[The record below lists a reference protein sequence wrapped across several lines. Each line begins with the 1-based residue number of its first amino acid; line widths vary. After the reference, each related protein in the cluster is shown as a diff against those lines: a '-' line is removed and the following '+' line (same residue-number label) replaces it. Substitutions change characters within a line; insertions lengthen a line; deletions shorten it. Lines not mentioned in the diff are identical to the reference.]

1 VRTARVG
8 DLLVALPKI
17 GSVKAG
23 AVARRVL
30 SEPLAGILRAHR
42 TRMFAQRNAARAI
55 TKAAKSAGLVGVGFH
70 TLRHGFASTLI
81 LGSPIRCACS
91 GNSGT
96 LGPSLTLDV
105 YAHIFERAGDLRE
118 RIGASSLAAAVA
130 RS

>member
-1 VRTARVG
+1 VREDGGHPSRTPDAHVRAAERGAG
-8 DLLVALPKI
+8 DHEGCEVA
-17 GSVKAG
+17 G
-23 AVARRVL
+23 
-30 SEPLAGILRAHR
+30 H
-42 TRMFAQRNAARAI
+42 
-55 TKAAKSAGLVGVGFH
+55 VGVGFH